1 MTSLGDEFTIL
12 APSTLI
18 PGNLPIITSANEVA
32 PADIPYPEPFIL
44 SVVFVV
50 EDLQPKERIIIEA
63 INNFLIIS
71 FL

>member
-1 MTSLGDEFTIL
+1 
-12 APSTLI
+12 LI

-32 PADIPYPEPFIL
+32 PGDIPYPELLIL
-44 SVVFVV
+44 SVEFIV